1 MDKRTLLPTLCA
13 LLLAGC
19 GGGGT
24 DIGGNTPA
32 SVSVSGT
39 AATGQAVAARTVN
52 ADCSDGKHY
61 TSINPS
67 SNNGHFAFRLEAG
80 ALPCALEID
89 TGKGYSLHGFATQA
103 GTANVTPLT
112 DLALALNN
120 TTHDWY
126 AGLGSP
132 DAATLEA
139 ISGQLDQLATYLKG
153 KLVAANFGA
162 ASELA
167 PLDIF
172 NGAFEVGDNAD
183 QLLDA
188 IGQAVVNSAHTDY
201 PALRQ
206 VLLDNTSESL
216 PQAPADYAYDDPDV
230 EPGLSIDPGFDP
242 TGTPG
247 GLGDVTIGGIH
258 LPPGTTITVTGS

>member
-1 MDKRTLLPTLCA
+1 MLLTVFGA
-13 LLLAGC
+13 LLAGC

-24 DIGGNTPA
+24 DIGSDTPA

-39 AATGQAVAARTVN
+39 AAIGQAVAAQPVN
-52 ADCSDGKHY
+52 AICSDGKHY

-67 SNNGHFAFRLEAG
+67 SSYGHFAFRLEAG
-80 ALPCALEID
+80 ALPCALEIK
-89 TGKGYSLHGFATQA
+89 TGQSYSLHGFATQA

-120 TTHDWY
+120 ATHDWY

-139 ISGQLDQLATYLKG
+139 IAGQLDQLAADLKD

-188 IGQAVVNSAHTDY
+188 IGQAVVNSAHPDY

-206 VLLDNTSESL
+206 VLLDNTSASL
-216 PQAPADYAYDDPDV
+216 PQAPADYAYDDPNVD
-230 EPGLSIDPGFDP
+230 PGLSIGG
-242 TGTPG
+242 TTIVVTPG
-247 GLGDVTIGGIH
+247 NTGCACVTGIH
-258 LPPGTTITVTGS
+258 LGTVISVSGH